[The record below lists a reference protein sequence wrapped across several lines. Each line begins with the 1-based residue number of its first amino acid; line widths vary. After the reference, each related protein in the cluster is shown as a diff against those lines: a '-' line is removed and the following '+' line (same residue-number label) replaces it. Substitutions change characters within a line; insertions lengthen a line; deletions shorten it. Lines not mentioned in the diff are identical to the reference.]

1 MLNRRL
7 SVFVLAL
14 AVGWPALVIVQ
25 RVQGAQGAQAGAGA
39 NAKAEQQVLQAEK
52 ARFAA
57 MIKAD
62 EAALNKLLA
71 DELTYTHSNANMQ
84 SKAQFIA
91 DLKSGAIK
99 YVSVMPSESDWK
111 VRIYG
116 NIAIVSGVAAV
127 NVIDH
132 GNNLTFKIRYTNDHI
147 NRGGAWQMIN
157 WQSTRF
163 PQ

>member
-1 MLNRRL
+1 MLNRRVSMFATAL
-7 SVFVLAL
+7 AIALPSFVLA
-14 AVGWPALVIVQ
+14 Q
-25 RVQGAQGAQAGAGA
+25 AGA

-52 ARFAA
+52 DRFAA
-57 MIKAD
+57 MVKVD

-71 DELTYTHSNANMQ
+71 DDLTYTHSNANLQ
-84 SKAQFIA
+84 TKAQFIA

-99 YVSVMPSESDWK
+99 YVSVVPSEPDWK
-111 VRIYG
+111 VRVYG
-116 NIAIVSGVAAV
+116 NVAIVSGVAAV

-132 GNNLTFKIRYTNDHI
+132 GNNLKFKIRYTNDHV
-147 NRGGAWQMIN
+147 NRNNSWQMVN

>member
-7 SVFVLAL
+7 SVLVLAL
-14 AVGWPALVIVQ
+14 AIALPAFVL
-25 RVQGAQGAQAGAGA
+25 AQAGA
-39 NAKAEQQVLQAEK
+39 NAKTEQQVLQAEK
-52 ARFAA
+52 DRFAA
-57 MIKAD
+57 MIKVD
-62 EAALNKLLA
+62 EAALNRLLA

-84 SKAQFIA
+84 TKAQFIA

-99 YVSVMPSESDWK
+99 YVSVAPSEPDWK
-111 VRIYG
+111 VRVYG
-116 NIAIVSGVAAV
+116 NVAIVSGVAAV

-132 GNNLTFKIRYTNDHI
+132 GNNLKFKIRYTNDHL
-147 NRGGAWQMIN
+147 NRGGSWQMVN